1 MGRWFAVT
9 AFFDADTERFKCWY
23 IDFEQP
29 PTRTAFGIDT
39 RDLFLDVVVK
49 PDFSILWKDE
59 GEYDQAVALGLLTG
73 EECQNVVAAR
83 EEVVRLVADRALLRG
98 VWEDWRRDKS
108 WSLPAISPEVLRD
121 ISGVVPSA

>member
-23 IDFEQP
+23 VDFERP

-73 EECQNVVAAR
+73 EECQNVAAAR
-83 EEVVRLVADRALLRG
+83 EDVVRLVADRALLRG

-108 WSLPAISPEVLRD
+108 WNLPAIPPEVLRD